1 MLGIEKAICLCL
13 DKRQNEWED
22 LERQCNSKGIEFE
35 KYIVGDGHILERSL
49 YDRIDDDDSDISEW
63 DYGNDKTRIRHYNAF
78 MSHIEIFKRAK
89 EQGLKRFLLLED
101 DAYFTERFDDVISK
115 VEQIASRYEETNK
128 RPFVF
133 DMLFLGWWIGEHDDS
148 WNKTVERSYS
158 EYEGVGIGRVSEAHF
173 TCGGLHGVIISDTMV
188 DKLLELEAKNPI
200 DSQLNDELH
209 KEMITYYVM
218 PKIVHDKGIFSN
230 CEQNTLERQKL

>member
-13 DKRQNEWED
+13 DKRKDEWED

-35 KYIVGDGHILERSL
+35 KYIVGDGHILERSS
-49 YDRIDDDDSDISEW
+49 YDRIDNDDSDISEW

-115 VEQIASRYEETNK
+115 LNEQIEDINGID
-128 RPFVF
+128 F
-133 DMLFLGWWIGEHDDS
+133 DMLFLGWWIGENDDS
-148 WNKTVERSYS
+148 WNKTVERLYN
-158 EYEGVGIGRVSEAHF
+158 EHGRIGIGKVSEAHF
-173 TCGGLHGVIISDTMV
+173 TCGGMHGVIINDTMV

-200 DSQLNDELH
+200 DSQLNADLH
-209 KEMITYYVM
+209 KEMNTYYVM

-230 CEQNTLERQKL
+230 CEQNTLERKKL

>member
-13 DKRQNEWED
+13 DKRKDEWED

-35 KYIVGDGHILERSL
+35 KYIVGDGHILEKSL
-49 YDRIDDDDSDISEW
+49 YDRIDDEDCDISEW

-78 MSHIEIFKRAK
+78 MSHIEIFKQAK

-101 DAYFTERFDDVISK
+101 DAYFTERFDDVVSK
-115 VEQIASRYEETNK
+115 LNEQIEDINGID
-128 RPFVF
+128 F

-148 WNKTVERSYS
+148 WNQTVERFYN
-158 EYEGVGIGRVSEAHF
+158 EHGRVGIGKVSEAHF
-173 TCGGLHGVIISDTMV
+173 TCGGLHGVIINDTMV

-200 DSQLNDELH
+200 DSQLNSELH
-209 KEMITYYVM
+209 KEMNTYYVM

>member
-35 KYIVGDGHILERSL
+35 KYIVGDGHILEKSL
-49 YDRIDDDDSDISEW
+49 YDRIDDEDCDISEW
-63 DYGNDKTRIRHYNAF
+63 GYGNEKTKIRHYNAF

-101 DAYFTERFDDVISK
+101 DAYFTERFDNVVSK
-115 VEQIASRYEETNK
+115 LDKHIENLEDID
-128 RPFVF
+128 F

-148 WNKTVERSYS
+148 WNKTVERSYK
-158 EYEGVGIGRVSEAHF
+158 EYEGVGIGKVSEAHF
-173 TCGGLHGVIISDTMV
+173 TCGGLHGVIINDTMV

-200 DSQLNDELH
+200 DSQLNAELH
-209 KEMITYYVM
+209 KEMNTYYVM

>member
-35 KYIVGDGHILERSL
+35 KYIVGDGHILEKSL
-49 YDRIDDDDSDISEW
+49 YDRIDDEDCDISEW

-101 DAYFTERFDDVISK
+101 DAYFTERFDNVVSK
-115 VEQIASRYEETNK
+115 LDKHIENLEDID
-128 RPFVF
+128 F

-148 WNKTVERSYS
+148 WNKTVERSYN
-158 EYEGVGIGRVSEAHF
+158 EYEGVGIGKVSEAHF
-173 TCGGLHGVIISDTMV
+173 TCGGLHGVIINDTMV

-200 DSQLNDELH
+200 DSQLNAELH
-209 KEMITYYVM
+209 KEMNTYYVM

>member
-13 DKRQNEWED
+13 DKRKDEWED

-35 KYIVGDGHILERSL
+35 KYIVGDGRILEKSL
-49 YDRIDDDDSDISEW
+49 YDRIDDEDCDISEW
-63 DYGNDKTRIRHYNAF
+63 AYGNEKTKIRHYNAF

-101 DAYFTERFDDVISK
+101 DAYFTERFDNVVSK
-115 VEQIASRYEETNK
+115 LDKHIENLEDID
-128 RPFVF
+128 F

-148 WNKTVERSYS
+148 WNKTVERSYK
-158 EYEGVGIGRVSEAHF
+158 EYEGVGIGKVSEAHF
-173 TCGGLHGVIISDTMV
+173 TCGGLHGVIINDTMV

-200 DSQLNDELH
+200 DSQLNAELH
-209 KEMITYYVM
+209 KEMNTYYVM